1 MKSIILSQTS
11 EEIGVDEKNSGNGE
25 RTKES
30 LDVPPE
36 CEESPKAVKD
46 PHEHGDNGEGSTN
59 RYQKESQVNPNG

>member
-11 EEIGVDEKNSGNGE
+11 EEIGVDEKNSGTDEGT
-25 RTKES
+25 RES

-36 CEESPKAVKD
+36 SEESPKAVKY